1 MKNFDLVY
9 PRSIEEHQSLKGSL
23 PDNEAVVV
31 KATNLKPTLAF
42 AETYKNASPVSHRTP
57 RKSHTAS
64 KFRDST
70 APIAF
75 RESTF
80 TNEDDNVQNNTDLD
94 NPDVSVFNLPPNSH
108 RV

>member
-9 PRSIEEHQSLKGSL
+9 PSSIEEHQSLKGSL

-31 KATNLKPTLAF
+31 KATNLKPFF
-42 AETYKNASPVSHRTP
+42 AETYRNASPVSHRTP

-80 TNEDDNVQNNTDLD
+80 TNEDDNVQNIIDLD